1 MPVSTAFSVTLDT
14 DGDGLNGFTIVVG
27 FAVAALTL
35 PAGNITRVRFTFRAG
50 NAQALTVTN
59 AYVGHAAG
67 SGDAY
72 DFSTTPVQILW
83 GGSGTKAI
91 AANTEEVSDWVT
103 FAYNKTSALLV
114 AYYLGGGTSV
124 DMARYKNSVSNV
136 TDYNKAANDAA
147 TVNKTGYTSTALCR
161 AINKIEVDADDSGF
175 FF

>member
-1 MPVSTAFSVTLDT
+1 MTISTAFSVTLDT

-27 FAVAALTL
+27 FAVAALTI
-35 PAGNITRVRFTFRAG
+35 PSGNISRVRFTLRAG
-50 NAQALTVTN
+50 NTQGLTITN

-67 SGDAY
+67 AGDAY
-72 DFSTTPVQILW
+72 DFAATPVQLLW

-91 AANTEEVSDWVT
+91 AANTEEVTDWAT

-114 AYYLGGGTSV
+114 AYYLGGGTTV

-136 TDYNKAANDAA
+136 TDYNKTANDAA
-147 TVNKTGYTSTALCR
+147 TVNKTGYASTALCR
-161 AINKIEVDADDSGF
+161 AINKIEFDVEDNGF